1 MSFDPPLDKIA
12 KDVDAEI
19 DTVNEQRFRA
29 AALRLFSAIVK
40 RTPVDS
46 GTARGGFQVD
56 IGSHASRV
64 PEQVQPNP
72 NKNIAA
78 EIKKNPKLL
87 DYVLSNP
94 LPYIEKLEFGG
105 YGPGPKTSGGYSK
118 QAPRGMIRVSIQEFE
133 RS

>member
-1 MSFDPPLDKIA
+1 MSFDPPLSSIA
-12 KDVDAEI
+12 KDIDKEI
-19 DTVNEQRFRA
+19 DTVNEKSFRA
-29 AALRLFSAIVK
+29 MALQLFSDIVI
-40 RTPVDS
+40 RTPVDT
-46 GTARGGFQVD
+46 GAARGGFQAD
-56 IGSHASRV
+56 IGAAVPRV

-72 NKNIAA
+72 NKDITGD
-78 EIKKNPKLL
+78 IKKNPKLL

-105 YGPGPKTSGGYSK
+105 YGPGPKTEGGFSK